1 MNNNNIK
8 IYKKNIQSV
17 ISKNVTINYKNRKIK
32 ILNTNHLIKI
42 LKQNVVIA
50 LLLNGQTCIK
60 YQVKVLLVKCLN
72 INIKN

>member
-1 MNNNNIK
+1 MK
-8 IYKKNIQSV
+8 
-17 ISKNVTINYKNRKIK
+17 
-32 ILNTNHLIKI
+32 HLIKI

-60 YQVKVLLVKCLN
+60 YQVKVLQVKCLN